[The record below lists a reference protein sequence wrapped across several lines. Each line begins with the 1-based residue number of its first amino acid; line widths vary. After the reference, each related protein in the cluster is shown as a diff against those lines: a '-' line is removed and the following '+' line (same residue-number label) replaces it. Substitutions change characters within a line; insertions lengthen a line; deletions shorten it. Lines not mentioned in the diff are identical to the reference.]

1 MFELQTAGGK
11 YDGITESDDIPFYVC
26 TIKVHWRFAERQRY
40 GSVTVNGNQHQQDSS
55 KSVKQF

>member
-11 YDGITESDDIPFYVC
+11 YDGINESDDILFQVG
-26 TIKVHWRFAERQRY
+26 TLKVHWRFAERQSY
-40 GSVTVNGNQHQQDSS
+40 GSVTVNGNQQASS